1 MGKGAACAVTFAVG
15 AAMGFIFAEQ
25 KLKKKYDQMVEQEV
39 QSIKASF
46 RKYRGLTNE
55 TDTQAQEEAPAESA
69 DGKADSNLGDY
80 ETLINDLGYT
90 APPATAE
97 DDSDGI
103 HIVISENEF
112 NELDDYESLSF
123 VYLADGV
130 LVDDDYDR
138 MSEEEIQWAIGDV
151 DLKAFGEDE
160 ATDTMYVK
168 NTKLKVAY
176 EIIKDSQTYA
186 MLLQRRPYLGL

>member
-15 AAMGFIFAEQ
+15 AAMGFLFAEQ
-25 KLKKKYDQMVEQEV
+25 KLKRKYDQMVEQEV

-46 RKYRGLTNE
+46 RKYQNLTDE
-55 TDTQAQEEAPAESA
+55 MGPQEEAPKESA
-69 DGKADSNLGDY
+69 DGNPASDLGDY

-103 HIVISENEF
+103 HIVISEDEF

-130 LVDDDYDR
+130 LVDDDYER

-160 ATDTMYVK
+160 TTDTMYVK

-176 EIIKDSQTYA
+176 EIIKDSQSYA
-186 MLLQRRPYLGL
+186 MLLQRKPYLGL